1 MSDSPFRLEEFTLR
15 AEEEPKVDTIIPVE
29 ETLEPEEIDVQKA
42 VVEEL
47 AAEKIE
53 LEAHANNLSSS
64 LKSLQDELDNSKSQL
79 VSLNSRV
86 LELEKQL
93 EEKAILLEKAEQ
105 TLAETKIALN
115 NAEKTISEREEE
127 FYDKQSRNPNAL
139 ALLDR
144 DVDLPDRFPGET
156 RDHVLEVIKEARDK
170 AEQEGRLRLAQV
182 LEGVLVSNEPN
193 GTLEQKREEL
203 RKLFVENMNIVNGT
217 VIDKLTEL
225 NISYKQGEEYL
236 TAEDIKKR
244 SY

>member
-1 MSDSPFRLEEFTLR
+1 MSDSPFRLEEFVLST
-15 AEEEPKVDTIIPVE
+15 EQKESVQQSED
-29 ETLEPEEIDVQKA
+29 TLEPEEIDVQKA

-53 LEAHANNLSSS
+53 LEAHANVLSDS
-64 LKSLQDELDNSKSQL
+64 LKYLQDELDKSKSELSALQ
-79 VSLNSRV
+79 SRV
-86 LELEKQL
+86 TELEKQL
-93 EEKAILLEKAEQ
+93 QEKTVLLEKSEK
-105 TLAETKIALN
+105 TLFETKIALS

-144 DVDLPDRFPGET
+144 DIDLPDRFPGET

-170 AEQEGRLRLAQV
+170 AEQEGRIRLAQV
-182 LEGVLVSNEPN
+182 LEGVLISNEPN
-193 GTLEQKREEL
+193 GTLAQKREEL
-203 RKLFVENMNIVNGT
+203 RKLFAENMNIVNGT